1 MRIDFG
7 CVVRRWREW
16 ISGPRTQASLFHFI
30 KSEPAPGVL
39 PDLWDL
45 LRHPIRSFREERQAP
60 RTRAS
65 LFHYLEK
72 PDEPAPL
79 HWKDLL
85 IDLWTGYRFAL
96 FIPSLWSD
104 HAVLAEERV
113 ELRTRRM
120 EAGIASLVM
129 HLTMVS
135 LAIFVALNKPP
146 EQPPPQK
153 ESVVFI
159 NTPMPM
165 PFVGEDRE
173 GGGGGGGGKR
183 EKLPASGG
191 RLPDAARV
199 QIVPPDPGMPKP
211 LMPSDNPLD
220 AKPSVQ
226 MPIDLPMDLSL
237 PIGDI
242 TAPPGGPASSG
253 PGTGGGIGSGSG
265 TGDGSGKGPGAG
277 SGENG
282 GFGKGHD
289 GGVGDLSGPNVGGG
303 SLTLPEPI
311 FKPTPYYTEE
321 ARKARTEGMVV
332 LQVTI
337 RANGT
342 VDSFK
347 VIKGLGYGLDEAAI
361 NTIASKWKFK
371 PATYRG
377 VPIDYQASIEVTFRL
392 Y

>member
-1 MRIDFG
+1 MTIDYRSVLMRL
-7 CVVRRWREW
+7 REW
-16 ISGPRTQASLFHFI
+16 ASGPPTQASLFHFTEGEH
-30 KSEPAPGVL
+30 EPSVFQ
-39 PDLWDL
+39 DLWCL
-45 LRHPIRSFREERQAP
+45 LRHPIHSFREERQAP

-72 PDEPAPL
+72 PGEAEPL
-79 HWKDLL
+79 NWTDLLKDLL
-85 IDLWTGYRFAL
+85 TGYRFAL

-104 HAVLAEERV
+104 HALLAEERA

-120 EAGIASLVM
+120 EAGVASLVI
-129 HLTMVS
+129 HLTMMS
-135 LAIFVALNKPP
+135 LALFVALNKLP

-159 NTPMPM
+159 NTPMHM
-165 PFVGEDRE
+165 PFVGEDRD
-173 GGGGGGGGKR
+173 GGGGGGGKH

-199 QIVPPDPGMPKP
+199 QIMPPDPGMPKP
-211 LMPSDNPLD
+211 LVPSDNPLD

-226 MPIDLPMDLSL
+226 MPIDLPTDSFL

-242 TAPPGGPASSG
+242 TAPTGGPPSSG
-253 PGTGGGIGSGSG
+253 PGTGDGIGTGSG

-282 GFGKGHD
+282 GFGKGRD
-289 GGVGDLSGPNVGGG
+289 GGIGDRIGPHIAGDG
-303 SLTLPEPI
+303 LTLPEPI
-311 FKPTPYYTEE
+311 LKPTPYYTEE
-321 ARKARTEGMVV
+321 ARKARTEGIVV

-342 VDSFK
+342 VDGFK
-347 VIKGLGYGLDEAAI
+347 VIKGLGYGLNEATI

-371 PATYRG
+371 PATYHG
-377 VPIDYQASIEVTFRL
+377 VPIDFQASIEVTFRL